1 MNVTIVYQALP
12 MSNGFAAAIGLSA
25 VFGGAI
31 MLVCCCVLATGL
43 RKRPEPMPTPLPRVV
58 AVKAERRASAVTTPV
73 AERRASAVAERRPS
87 VVEESKKERRP
98 STTPSRR
105 GSQAAPKTE
114 LTVRTVDA

>member
-31 MLVCCCVLATGL
+31 VLVCCCVVAGGL
-43 RKRPEPMPTPLPRVV
+43 RRRPEPMPTPLPRVV
-58 AVKAERRASAVTTPV
+58 KAERRVSAV
-73 AERRASAVAERRPS
+73 AERRPSTPAERRPS
-87 VVEESKKERRP
+87 VVEESKKERRA
-98 STTPSRR
+98 STVPERSPSRR
-105 GSQAAPKTE
+105 GSQAAPKVD

>member
-31 MLVCCCVLATGL
+31 VLVCCCVLASGL

-58 AVKAERRASAVTTPV
+58 AVK

-105 GSQAAPKTE
+105 GSQAAPKQD